1 VSGSDSDYDNDN
13 DDDND
18 NDNDNDNDSEQGHR
32 DGKLHSPA
40 TFGSRKLGSPMTSA
54 LTIPPLVDGP
64 ADAGLLLIL
73 AHGAGQGP
81 DAPFMAEMARR
92 IADGGVRV
100 VRPWFPY
107 MAKSAADGRRRP
119 PDRLPVL
126 LAALREVIAAERDR
140 AARLVIGGKSMGGRV
155 AAMLADEVGAA
166 GLVCLGFP
174 FHPPGKP
181 ERTRLDALA
190 ALATPA
196 LICQG
201 ERDPFGNAA
210 EVAGYALSPAVQL
223 EWLPDGEHSFK
234 PRAASGRTL
243 AQNLD
248 AAAAAVIG
256 FCRGLA

>member
-1 VSGSDSDYDNDN
+1 MT
-13 DDDND
+13 
-18 NDNDNDNDSEQGHR
+18 
-32 DGKLHSPA
+32 A
-40 TFGSRKLGSPMTSA
+40 ISRESKTTPSL
-54 LTIPPLVDGP
+54 LDGP
-64 ADAGLLLIL
+64 ADTGLLLIL

-92 IADGGVRV
+92 IAAGGVRV

-126 LAALREVIAAERDR
+126 CAALREVVAAERGSG
-140 AARLVIGGKSMGGRV
+140 AWLVIGGKSMGGRV
-155 AAMLADEVGAA
+155 AATLADELGVA

-181 ERTRLDALA
+181 ERTRLDALS
-190 ALATPA
+190 ALSTPT

-201 ERDPFGNAA
+201 ERDPFGHRA
-210 EVAGYALSPAVQL
+210 EVAGYGLCAAVQMA
-223 EWLPDGEHSFK
+223 WIPDGEHSFK
-234 PRAASGRTL
+234 PRVASGRTW

-248 AAAAAVIG
+248 AAAAAVLG
-256 FCRGLA
+256 FCADLA